1 METPPFGGRDV
12 CSAVG
17 GVKDSSV
24 LWVMVELVG
33 RDAHFV
39 IVDIQQHINDSTAI
53 GREQVACIVVAS
65 GISNLF

>member
-33 RDAHFV
+33 MDELAEMV
-39 IVDIQQHINDSTAI
+39 ELVGMAEL
-53 GREQVACIVVAS
+53 G
-65 GISNLF
+65 

>member
-1 METPPFGGRDV
+1 MQWRHLPSAVVAV

-33 RDAHFV
+33 MDELAEMV
-39 IVDIQQHINDSTAI
+39 EL
-53 GREQVACIVVAS
+53 G
-65 GISNLF
+65 